1 MSPGSSAV
9 PYFRSRRRGG
19 EGGVKCRCAWPDR
32 NPGEKDANGNED
44 EQRVGG
50 GGKVNK
56 GKGRSGTGGGGSR
69 KNEER
74 RSQAASVWRKTMEV
88 DMSRDVFNEQMQC
101 GKFIYKVRPGGRT
114 EPHAQKLSRS
124 RENCVHE

>member
-1 MSPGSSAV
+1 MCLARQKS
-9 PYFRSRRRGG
+9 GG
-19 EGGVKCRCAWPDR
+19 
-32 NPGEKDANGNED
+32 KDANGNED

-74 RSQAASVWRKTMEV
+74 RSQAASVWRKTMEE

-101 GKFIYKVRPGGRT
+101 VNWQVYLQGSTRWTNRTSRT
-114 EPHAQKLSRS
+114 ETIQVERELRS
-124 RENCVHE
+124 RIKVEGKS